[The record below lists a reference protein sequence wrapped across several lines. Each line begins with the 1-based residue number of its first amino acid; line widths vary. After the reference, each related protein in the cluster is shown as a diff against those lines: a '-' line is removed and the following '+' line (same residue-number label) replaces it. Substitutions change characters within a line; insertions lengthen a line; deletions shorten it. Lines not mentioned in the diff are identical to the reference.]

1 MRILVIEDEEAMLRN
16 LERGLARAGFS
27 VDSAADGESGLER
40 AALTEYDVIVLDR
53 DLPRVHGDEVCRRL
67 NRSGNQARVIMLTA
81 AASLDDLTE
90 GLGLG
95 ADDYLTKPFRFP
107 ELTARIRAL
116 ARRSGRPSP
125 ATLERGGLT
134 LDPARGLAMR
144 DGEDLNLTQRE
155 IMVLE
160 VLLRAEGGV
169 VSADRLLEEVWGRDA
184 DPFGSSVRVTMSR
197 LRRRLGEPA
206 VIETVVGRG
215 YRI

>member
-1 MRILVIEDEEAMLRN
+1 MRILVIEDEEPMLRN
-16 LERGLARAGFS
+16 LERGLTHAGFT
-27 VDSAADGESGLER
+27 VETAADGRTGLEKASL
-40 AALTEYDVIVLDR
+40 AAFDVIVLDR
-53 DLPRVHGDEVCRRL
+53 DLPAVHGDEICRQL
-67 NRSGNQARVIMLTA
+67 NRNGNPARVIMLTA

-90 GLGLG
+90 GLNLG

-107 ELTARIRAL
+107 ELTARINAL
-116 ARRSGRPSP
+116 ARRKGRPSP
-125 ATLERGGLT
+125 VILERGGVS
-134 LDPARGLAMR
+134 LDPARGIATRSGVEL
-144 DGEDLNLTQRE
+144 DLTHRE

-169 VSADRLLEEVWGRDA
+169 VSADRLLEEVWGVEA

-197 LRRRLGEPA
+197 LRRRLGEPP